1 MKKFPEIPGYK
12 FMKAIGS
19 GGMAD
24 VYLAVQKK
32 LDRMVAI
39 KVMQPEVFRSPVTT
53 KRFVREAKTLSKLVH
68 PNIITVFD
76 VGKVDDTYYIV
87 MEYLHGSLK
96 DKIESQRKVPPAEA
110 LHIVRQV
117 ADALYYAH
125 KMGFVHRDVKP
136 DNILFRKD
144 GTPVVVDFGIARPVD
159 TETRLTKTGMSI
171 GTPSYISPEQ
181 ARGQK
186 VDGRSDIYSLGV
198 VLYEMLT
205 GKLPYKSENT
215 LGVVIKHI
223 QEPVPKLTGA
233 LKQYQALLDKMMAK
247 EKSKRV
253 RSQKELDEITKSF
266 MNNDPI
272 KVAKPD
278 PIRKNTSD
286 LEKTRIQESVNPG
299 VSSTLE
305 VLRQPREKRSRGV
318 LWLLILA
325 AMVGAAIFSYFYRN
339 SVGRHYRDLD
349 SADVR
354 SLVIENNYFD
364 NIWNRYGNFHTAYK
378 VEMPGNMTVVV
389 DRENGL
395 MWHQSGSETDLKYSD
410 AGKWL
415 EDFNRR
421 GYAGFT
427 DWRLPTLE
435 EAASLLRARQDA
447 NSLFVDPVFA
457 SKQQS
462 IWTGDGYGNQE
473 NWVVRFDEG
482 YILHHELHVGN
493 FVRPV
498 RNYP

>member
-1 MKKFPEIPGYK
+1 MKNFPEIPGYK

-39 KVMQPEVFRSPVTT
+39 KVMQPEIFRSPVTT

-68 PNIITVFD
+68 PNIITVYD

-96 DKIESQRKVPPAEA
+96 DKIEKQRKIPPAEA

-125 KMGFVHRDVKP
+125 KMGFIHRDVKP

-144 GTPVVVDFGIARPVD
+144 GTPVVVDFGIARQVD

-171 GTPSYISPEQ
+171 GTPNYISPEQ

-205 GKLPYKSENT
+205 GKLPYNSQNT
-215 LGVVIKHI
+215 LGVVIKHL
-223 QEPVPKLTGA
+223 QDPVPKLTGS

-253 RSQKELDEITKSF
+253 RSKKELEEITKSF

-272 KVAKPD
+272 KVTKPV
-278 PIRKNTSD
+278 RTKKTASD
-286 LEKTRIQESVNPG
+286 MEKTQMRKSVKPSG
-299 VSSTLE
+299 SGTVAVLE
-305 VLRQPREKRSRGV
+305 QPREKRSRGYLWFLLLAV
-318 LWLLILA
+318 LIGGVVL
-325 AMVGAAIFSYFYRN
+325 SYFYLQ
-339 SVGRHYRDLD
+339 SAGRLYRDLD
-349 SADVR
+349 TADVR
-354 SLVIENNYFD
+354 SLVVEADYYD
-364 NIWNRYGNFHTAYK
+364 NVWNRYGNYRAQYQKETI
-378 VEMPGNMTVVV
+378 GNMPVLV
-389 DRENGL
+389 DQSLDL
-395 MWHQSGSETDLKYSD
+395 MWHPSGSPVGLKFRD
-410 AGKWL
+410 AKKWL
-415 EDFNRR
+415 ADLNKR
-421 GYAGFT
+421 GYAGHK
-427 DWRLPTLE
+427 DWRLPTLR
-435 EAASLLRARQDA
+435 EAASLLRARKGDGA
-447 NSLFVDPVFA
+447 LFIDPAF
-457 SKQQS
+457 SSQQTC
-462 IWTGDGYGNQE
+462 IWTGDLYGGQE
-473 NWVVRFDEG
+473 AWAVRFDEG
-482 YILHHELHVGN
+482 YILHLELHTGN
-493 FVRPV
+493 FIRPV
-498 RNYP
+498 RKL